1 MKKIIFL
8 SISSLLCFVLAAY
21 NYGIFPSQ
29 ASPLQKESQ
38 TGELKKSKLEDT
50 TQASETNESPL
61 TKEFTLLKSEVK
73 KLTEAQARESAEK
86 KGIIP
91 VRIEIPSIN
100 VKASIEQ
107 VGILENGQMGVPEDT
122 NSVGWFEPGTKPGGR
137 GSSVLAGH
145 VDSKT
150 GPAIFFNLKN
160 LKQGDEII
168 VTDKNG
174 AALTFVVKKQK
185 SYQRNSAPINEIFQ
199 TSSGQNLNLI
209 TCSGVFDREEG
220 THEERLVVF
229 AELQQE
235 KVKEPVTPPE
245 SPENVE
251 VNGSFVTWHAVR
263 KDNIVGYRIYRSEK
277 KDGEY
282 EQVGSISAHERKN
295 FTDQNAEKYY
305 YYVTSI
311 DTLGKESK
319 PSNISQVK

>member
-21 NYGIFPSQ
+21 SYGIFPSQ
-29 ASPLQKESQ
+29 ASSLQE
-38 TGELKKSKLEDT
+38 KSKGERIESNLENATQTPDT
-50 TQASETNESPL
+50 TKSPL
-61 TKEFTLLKSEVK
+61 AKEFTLLKSEVK
-73 KLTEAQARESAEK
+73 KLTEAQARESAEMR
-86 KGIIP
+86 GIVP
-91 VRIEIPSIN
+91 VRIEIPAIN
-100 VKASIEQ
+100 VKAPIEQ

-122 NSVGWFEPGTKPGGR
+122 NSVGWFEPGAKPGGR

-150 GPAIFFNLKN
+150 GPAIFFDLKK

-168 VTDKNG
+168 ITDKNG
-174 AALTFVVKKQK
+174 AALTFVVNKQK

-199 TSSGQNLNLI
+199 TTSGQNLNLI
-209 TCSGVFDREEG
+209 TCSGVFDRTEG

-229 AELQQE
+229 AELKKENVE
-235 KVKEPVTPPE
+235 KPVTPPE
-245 SPENVE
+245 APENVE

-263 KDNIVGYRIYRSEK
+263 KDNIVGYRIYRSEQ
-277 KDGEY
+277 KDGKF

-295 FTDQNAEKYY
+295 FTDENAESYY

-319 PSNISQVK
+319 PSSITKVK